1 MMIKKSRLLFALPIV
16 ALGIIVF
23 YLYFGGSKKTQY
35 EFSAAKRANIIQ
47 EVDITGK
54 VRAAKDVD
62 LAFEKGGR
70 VEAVYADVGEKVEMG
85 KILVA
90 LEHGDIS
97 AQLAAAQANV
107 KAQEA
112 KLEELRR
119 GTRPE
124 EIQIQETKVEN
135 AKTALED
142 AKKNLI
148 DKLQDAYTKS
158 DDAIR
163 NKADQIFSNPR
174 SSNPQLVLLTSDSQ
188 LKTSLESGRVSIE
201 STLQSWQTLLA
212 GLSVSSD
219 FVSFVSGSNKNLN
232 QIKSFLDKVALAV
245 NGFAANSSF
254 NQTTIDGWKSDIS
267 TARTNVNTAIV
278 NLSAADEK
286 LRTAESSLTLE
297 EQELLLDKA
306 GTPYE
311 QIDAQEAEVEQAQ
324 ANVKNYEAQ
333 LAKMLLKAPF
343 GGTVIRQDAKIGE
356 ILSQNVSVVSLM
368 SASRFQ
374 IEASVSEADI
384 AKIAV
389 GNKAKVTLDAL
400 GSETEFNAG
409 VVSIDPAETII
420 EGVPTYKTTFV
431 FEDMDSRIKSG
442 MTANLTIIAA
452 RRDNVI
458 VIPQRALI
466 IKDGEKSVLVS
477 DNGSEP
483 KEIKVE
489 TGLRGSDGNIE
500 ILSGLKEGDRVATI
514 SEK

>member
-1 MMIKKSRLLFALPIV
+1 MIKKSRL
-16 ALGIIVF
+16 IVF
-23 YLYFGGSKKTQY
+23 LLIIILGGVAFYFYFGGNKKTQY
-35 EFSAAKRANIIQ
+35 EFAVAKRTNIIQ
-47 EVDITGK
+47 EVDVTGK

-70 VEAVYADVGEKVEMG
+70 VEAVYAEVGEKVG
-85 KILVA
+85 TGQVLVV

-97 AQLAAAQANV
+97 AQLLAAQANV
-107 KAQEA
+107 KVQKA
-112 KLEELRR
+112 KLDELRR

-124 EIQIQETKVEN
+124 EIQVQETKVEN
-135 AKTALED
+135 AKTALQD
-142 AKKNLI
+142 AKKNLV

-158 DDAIR
+158 DDAVR

-201 STLQSWQTLLA
+201 SIFKSWQASLVGLTL
-212 GLSVSSD
+212 SSD
-219 FVSFVSGSNKNLN
+219 FVLFVSNANKNLE
-232 QIKSFLDKVALAV
+232 QIKSFLDKAALAV
-245 NGFAANSSF
+245 NGFAANSNF
-254 NQTTIDGWKSDIS
+254 IQTTIDGWKSDIS
-267 TARTNVNTAIV
+267 TARTNVNTAVV

-286 LRTAESSLTLE
+286 LRTTESSLTLE
-297 EQELLLDKA
+297 EQELLLEKA
-306 GTPYE
+306 GTPPE
-311 QIDAQEAEVEQAQ
+311 QVDAQEAEVEQAE
-324 ANVKNYEAQ
+324 ANVKNYEA
-333 LAKMLLKAPF
+333 LIAKMLLRVPF
-343 GGTVIRQDAKIGE
+343 EGTVTRQDAKVGE
-356 ILSQNVSVVSLM
+356 IVSQNISVVSLM
-368 SASRFQ
+368 SVATFQ

-400 GSETEFNAG
+400 GSEAEFNAQ

-431 FEDMDSRIKSG
+431 FEDIDPRIKSG
-442 MTANLTIIAA
+442 MTANLTIITA

-466 IKDGEKSVLVS
+466 IKDGGKSVLVS
-477 DNGSEP
+477 TNDLEP